1 MGNNL
6 DKRSTGFGFVT
17 GLLVGAFMALLASPK
32 SGRENRRV
40 IMKNLKETKDKLNKK
55 NVNNKNE
62 EVSQIQKNEQ
72 QNSKEDSDEAKDK

>member
-1 MGNNL
+1 MGNSI
-6 DKRSTGFGFVT
+6 DKRSTGFGFIT

-55 NVNNKNE
+55 NVNNKDNE
-62 EVSQIQKNEQ
+62 IASKQENEIQ
-72 QNSKEDSDEAKDK
+72 SPKEDSEGVKDK